1 MTLFQ
6 YKENYMEEVNN
17 ENQVQAEEELVV
29 DVVETPTDEAEPEA
43 VEANSGGDEELDKYT
58 RGVSKRINKLNDKIR
73 EAEIRANEAESKY
86 QKLSNEYVSVKS
98 RANVL
103 DKNYTE
109 EYENRVKS
117 QRQQAED
124 LYRKARETNDPD
136 LEVKSVELLNKVSLE
151 EERVRL
157 AKVQLQTQEE
167 QNFTNVQE
175 NVQNV
180 QQPVYDK
187 PKPDS
192 KAVEWQEKNDWFQKD
207 RVKTYTAM
215 GIHEDL
221 INEGFDGTDN
231 DYYEELDKRLQKV
244 YPDLQVKPEGVS
256 KDTNSTVQRVA
267 SASSGSRQGTQGKK
281 SGIKINSNHASVK
294 SNLKP
299 YGMSQQ
305 EWLKRVGK
313 EIVKLEG
320 VK

>member
-1 MTLFQ
+1 M
-6 YKENYMEEVNN
+6 NDINN
-17 ENQVQAEEELVV
+17 ENQVETEEIVV
-29 DVVETPTDEAEPEA
+29 DVEDTPVAEEPVVETD
-43 VEANSGGDEELDKYT
+43 SGGDDELDKYT
-58 RGVSKRINKLNDKIR
+58 KGVSKRINKLNDKIR
-73 EAEIRANEAESKY
+73 QAEQRAAEYESKY
-86 QKLSNEYVSVKS
+86 TQLSNEYNTVKN
-98 RANVL
+98 RASVL
-103 DKNYTE
+103 DKSYTE

-124 LYRKARETNDPD
+124 LYRKARETNDPE

-157 AKVQLQTQEE
+157 AKVQLENQQQQT
-167 QNFTNVQE
+167 FTNSAQ

-180 QQPVYDK
+180 QQQVYDK

-192 KAVEWQEKNDWFQKD
+192 KAVEWQKNNDWFQKD

-221 INEGFDGTDN
+221 INEGFDGHD
-231 DYYEELDKRLQKV
+231 DEYYEELDKRLLKV
-244 YPDLQVKPEGVS
+244 YPDIRNKPEGVS

-299 YGMSQQ
+299 YGMSQE

-320 VK
+320 AK

>member
-1 MTLFQ
+1 MN
-6 YKENYMEEVNN
+6 EMNN
-17 ENQVQAEEELVV
+17 ENQVETEEIVV
-29 DVVETPTDEAEPEA
+29 DVEDTPVAGEPVVETD
-43 VEANSGGDEELDKYT
+43 SGGDDELDKYT
-58 RGVSKRINKLNDKIR
+58 KGVSKRINKLNDKIR
-73 EAEIRANEAESKY
+73 QAEQRAAEYESKY
-86 QKLSNEYVSVKS
+86 TQLSNEYNTVKN
-98 RANVL
+98 RASVL
-103 DKNYTE
+103 DKSYTE

-124 LYRKARETNDPD
+124 LYRKARETNDPE

-157 AKVQLQTQEE
+157 AKVQLENQQQQT
-167 QNFTNVQE
+167 FTNSAQT
-175 NVQNV
+175 VQNV
-180 QQPVYDK
+180 RQEVYDK

-192 KAVEWQEKNDWFQKD
+192 KAVEWQKNNDWFQKD

-221 INEGFDGTDN
+221 INEGFDGHDD
-231 DYYEELDKRLQKV
+231 DYYEELDKRLLKV
-244 YPDLQVKPEGVS
+244 YPDIRNKPEGVS

-299 YGMSQQ
+299 YGMSQE

-320 VK
+320 AK

>member
-1 MTLFQ
+1 MN
-6 YKENYMEEVNN
+6 EMNN
-17 ENQVQAEEELVV
+17 ENQVEAEEIVV
-29 DVVETPTDEAEPEA
+29 DVEDTPVAGEPVVETD
-43 VEANSGGDEELDKYT
+43 SGGDDELDKYT
-58 RGVSKRINKLNDKIR
+58 KGVSKRINKLNDKIR
-73 EAEIRANEAESKY
+73 QAEQRAAEYESKY
-86 QKLSNEYVSVKS
+86 TQLSNEYNTVKK
-98 RANVL
+98 RASVL
-103 DKNYTE
+103 DKSYTE

-124 LYRKARETNDPD
+124 LYRKARETNDPE

-157 AKVQLQTQEE
+157 AKVQLENQQQQT
-167 QNFTNVQE
+167 FTNSAQT
-175 NVQNV
+175 VQNV
-180 QQPVYDK
+180 QQEVYDK

-192 KAVEWQEKNDWFQKD
+192 KAVEWQKNNDWFQKD

-221 INEGFDGTDN
+221 INEGFDGHDD
-231 DYYEELDKRLQKV
+231 DYYQELDKRLLKV
-244 YPDLQVKPEGVS
+244 YPDIRNKPEGVS

-299 YGMSQQ
+299 YGMSQE

-320 VK
+320 AK

>member
-1 MTLFQ
+1 MN
-6 YKENYMEEVNN
+6 EMNN
-17 ENQVQAEEELVV
+17 ENQVEAEEIVV
-29 DVVETPTDEAEPEA
+29 DVEDTPVAEEPVIETD
-43 VEANSGGDEELDKYT
+43 SGGDDELDKYT
-58 RGVSKRINKLNDKIR
+58 KGVSKRINKLNDKIR
-73 EAEIRANEAESKY
+73 QAEQRAAEYESKY
-86 QKLSNEYVSVKS
+86 TQLSNEYNTVKK
-98 RANVL
+98 RASVL
-103 DKNYTE
+103 DKSYTE

-124 LYRKARETNDPD
+124 LYRKARETNDPE

-157 AKVQLQTQEE
+157 AKVQLENQQQQT
-167 QNFTNVQE
+167 FTNSAQS
-175 NVQNV
+175 VQNV
-180 QQPVYDK
+180 QQEVYDK

-192 KAVEWQEKNDWFQKD
+192 KAVEWQKSNDWFQKD

-221 INEGFDGTDN
+221 INEGFDGHD
-231 DYYEELDKRLQKV
+231 DEYYEELDKRLLKV
-244 YPDLQVKPEGVS
+244 YPDIRNKPEGVS

-299 YGMSQQ
+299 YGMSQE

-320 VK
+320 AK

>member
-1 MTLFQ
+1 MN
-6 YKENYMEEVNN
+6 EMNN
-17 ENQVQAEEELVV
+17 ENQVETEEIVV
-29 DVVETPTDEAEPEA
+29 DVEDTPVAEEPVVETD
-43 VEANSGGDEELDKYT
+43 SGGDDELDKYT
-58 RGVSKRINKLNDKIR
+58 KGVSKRINKLNDKIR
-73 EAEIRANEAESKY
+73 QAEQRAAEYESKY
-86 QKLSNEYVSVKS
+86 TQLSNEYNTVKK
-98 RANVL
+98 RASVL
-103 DKNYTE
+103 DKSYTE

-124 LYRKARETNDPD
+124 LYRKARETNDPE

-157 AKVQLQTQEE
+157 AKVQLENQQQQT
-167 QNFTNVQE
+167 FTNSAQT
-175 NVQNV
+175 VQNV
-180 QQPVYDK
+180 QQEVYDK

-192 KAVEWQEKNDWFQKD
+192 KAVEWQKNNDWFQKD

-221 INEGFDGTDN
+221 INEGFDGHDD
-231 DYYEELDKRLQKV
+231 DYYQELDKRLLKV
-244 YPDLQVKPEGVS
+244 YPDIRNKPEGVS

-299 YGMSQQ
+299 YGMSQE

-320 VK
+320 AK

>member
-1 MTLFQ
+1 MDEIN
-6 YKENYMEEVNN
+6 K

-29 DVVETPTDEAEPEA
+29 DVVDTPIDEAEAEA
-43 VEANSGGDEELDKYT
+43 VETNSGGDEELDKYT
-58 RGVSKRINKLNDKIR
+58 RGVSKRINKLNDKVR
-73 EAEIRANEAESKY
+73 QAEIRASEAESKY
-86 QKLSNEYVSVKS
+86 AKLSNEYDSVKS
-98 RANVL
+98 RASVL
-103 DKNYTE
+103 DKSYTD

-157 AKVQLQTQEE
+157 AKVQLETQ
-167 QNFTNVQE
+167 QNATNVEQ

-180 QQPVYDK
+180 PQQVYDK

-215 GIHEDL
+215 GVHEDL
-221 INEGFDGTDN
+221 INEGFDGSDSE
-231 DYYEELDKRLQKV
+231 YYQELDKRLLKV
-244 YPDLQVKPEGVS
+244 YPDLRNEPEGVS

>member
-29 DVVETPTDEAEPEA
+29 DVVETTTDETQTEA
-43 VEANSGGDEELDKYT
+43 TEANSGGDDELDKYT

-73 EAEIRANEAESKY
+73 EAEIRASAAESKY
-86 QKLSNEYVSVKS
+86 NNLSNEYASVKS
-98 RANVL
+98 RANTL
-103 DKNYTE
+103 DKSYTE

-117 QRQQAED
+117 QRSQAED

-167 QNFTNVQE
+167 QTFQNNPQS
-175 NVQNV
+175 VQNL

-221 INEGFDGTDN
+221 INEGFDGADTE
-231 DYYEELDKRLQKV
+231 YYEELDKRMTKV
-244 YPDLQVKPEGVS
+244 YPDLKVQPEGVS
-256 KDTNSTVQRVA
+256 KDANSSVQRVA
-267 SASSGSRQGTQGKK
+267 SASTGSRQGTQGKR

-299 YGMSQQ
+299 YGMTQQ

-313 EIVKLEG
+313 EIVKIEG
-320 VK
+320 AK

>member
-1 MTLFQ
+1 MN
-6 YKENYMEEVNN
+6 EINN
-17 ENQVQAEEELVV
+17 ENQVEAEEIVV
-29 DVVETPTDEAEPEA
+29 DVEDTPVAEEPVVETD
-43 VEANSGGDEELDKYT
+43 SGGDDELDKYT
-58 RGVSKRINKLNDKIR
+58 KGVSKRINKLNDKIR
-73 EAEIRANEAESKY
+73 QAEQRAAEYESKY
-86 QKLSNEYVSVKS
+86 TQLSNEYNTVKK
-98 RANVL
+98 RASVL
-103 DKNYTE
+103 DKSYTE

-124 LYRKARETNDPD
+124 LYRKARETNDPE

-157 AKVQLQTQEE
+157 AKVQLENQQQQT
-167 QNFTNVQE
+167 FTNSAQT
-175 NVQNV
+175 VQNV
-180 QQPVYDK
+180 QQQVYDK

-192 KAVEWQEKNDWFQKD
+192 KAVEWQKNNDWFQKD

-221 INEGFDGTDN
+221 INEGFDGHD
-231 DYYEELDKRLQKV
+231 DEYYEELDKRLLKV
-244 YPDLQVKPEGVS
+244 YPDIRNKPEGVS

-299 YGMSQQ
+299 YGMSQE

-320 VK
+320 AK

>member
-1 MTLFQ
+1 MN
-6 YKENYMEEVNN
+6 EMNN
-17 ENQVQAEEELVV
+17 ENQVEAEEIVV
-29 DVVETPTDEAEPEA
+29 DVEDTPVAEEPVVETD
-43 VEANSGGDEELDKYT
+43 SGGDDELDKYT
-58 RGVSKRINKLNDKIR
+58 KGVSKRINKLNDKIR
-73 EAEIRANEAESKY
+73 QAEQRAAEYESKY
-86 QKLSNEYVSVKS
+86 TQLSNEYNTVKK
-98 RANVL
+98 RASVL
-103 DKNYTE
+103 DKSYTE

-124 LYRKARETNDPD
+124 LYRKARETNDPE

-157 AKVQLQTQEE
+157 AKVQLENQQQQT
-167 QNFTNVQE
+167 FTNSAQT
-175 NVQNV
+175 VQNV
-180 QQPVYDK
+180 QQEVYDK

-192 KAVEWQEKNDWFQKD
+192 KAVEWQKNNDWFQKD

-221 INEGFDGTDN
+221 INEGFDGHD
-231 DYYEELDKRLQKV
+231 DEYYEELDKRLSKV
-244 YPDLQVKPEGVS
+244 YPDIRNKPEGVS

-299 YGMSQQ
+299 YGMSQE

-320 VK
+320 AK

>member
-1 MTLFQ
+1 M
-6 YKENYMEEVNN
+6 NDINN
-17 ENQVQAEEELVV
+17 ENQVETEEIVVDIEDTPVAEES
-29 DVVETPTDEAEPEA
+29 VVETD
-43 VEANSGGDEELDKYT
+43 SGGDDELDKYT
-58 RGVSKRINKLNDKIR
+58 KGVSKRINKLNDKIR
-73 EAEIRANEAESKY
+73 QAEQRAAEYESKY
-86 QKLSNEYVSVKS
+86 TQLSNEYNTVKK
-98 RANVL
+98 RASVL
-103 DKNYTE
+103 DKSYTE

-124 LYRKARETNDPD
+124 LYRKARETNDPE

-157 AKVQLQTQEE
+157 AKVQLENQQQQT
-167 QNFTNVQE
+167 FTNSAQSI
-175 NVQNV
+175 QNV
-180 QQPVYDK
+180 QQEVYDR

-192 KAVEWQEKNDWFQKD
+192 KAVEWQKNNDWFQKD

-221 INEGFDGTDN
+221 INEGFDGHDD
-231 DYYEELDKRLQKV
+231 DYYQELDKRLLKV
-244 YPDLQVKPEGVS
+244 YPDIRNKPKGVS

-299 YGMSQQ
+299 YGMSQE
-305 EWLKRVGK
+305 EWLKRVGR

-320 VK
+320 AK

>member
-1 MTLFQ
+1 MDEIN
-6 YKENYMEEVNN
+6 K

-29 DVVETPTDEAEPEA
+29 DVVDTPIDEAEAEA
-43 VEANSGGDEELDKYT
+43 VETNSGGDEELDKYT

-73 EAEIRANEAESKY
+73 EAEIRASEAESKY
-86 QKLSNEYVSVKS
+86 AKLSNEYDSVKS

-103 DKNYTE
+103 DKSYTD

-157 AKVQLQTQEE
+157 AKVQLETQ
-167 QNFTNVQE
+167 QNATNVEQ

-180 QQPVYDK
+180 PQQVYDK

-244 YPDLQVKPEGVS
+244 YPDLQAKPEGVS

>member
-1 MTLFQ
+1 MN
-6 YKENYMEEVNN
+6 EINN
-17 ENQVQAEEELVV
+17 ENQVEAEEIVV
-29 DVVETPTDEAEPEA
+29 DVEDTPVAEEPVVETD
-43 VEANSGGDEELDKYT
+43 SGGDDELDKYT
-58 RGVSKRINKLNDKIR
+58 KGVSKRINKLNDKIR
-73 EAEIRANEAESKY
+73 QAEQRAAEYESKY
-86 QKLSNEYVSVKS
+86 TQLSNEYNTVKQ
-98 RANVL
+98 RASVL
-103 DKNYTE
+103 DKSYTE

-124 LYRKARETNDPD
+124 LYRKARETNDPE

-157 AKVQLQTQEE
+157 AKVQLENQQQQT
-167 QNFTNVQE
+167 FTNSAQT
-175 NVQNV
+175 VQNV
-180 QQPVYDK
+180 QQQVYDK

-192 KAVEWQEKNDWFQKD
+192 KAVEWQKNNDWFQKD

-221 INEGFDGTDN
+221 INEGFDGHD
-231 DYYEELDKRLQKV
+231 DEYYEELDKRLLKV
-244 YPDLQVKPEGVS
+244 YPDIRNKPEGVS

-299 YGMSQQ
+299 YGMSQE

-320 VK
+320 AK

>member
-1 MTLFQ
+1 MN
-6 YKENYMEEVNN
+6 EINN
-17 ENQVQAEEELVV
+17 ENQVEAEEIVV
-29 DVVETPTDEAEPEA
+29 DVEDTPVAEEPVVETD
-43 VEANSGGDEELDKYT
+43 SGGDDELDKYT
-58 RGVSKRINKLNDKIR
+58 KGVSKRINKLNDKIR
-73 EAEIRANEAESKY
+73 QAEQRAAEYESKY
-86 QKLSNEYVSVKS
+86 TQLSNEYNTVKQ
-98 RANVL
+98 RASVL
-103 DKNYTE
+103 DKSYTE

-117 QRQQAED
+117 QRQQAEE
-124 LYRKARETNDPD
+124 LYRKARETNDPE

-157 AKVQLQTQEE
+157 AKVQLENQQ
-167 QNFTNVQE
+167 QQRFTNSAQT
-175 NVQNV
+175 VQNV
-180 QQPVYDK
+180 QQQVYDK

-192 KAVEWQEKNDWFQKD
+192 KAVEWQKNNDWFQKD

-221 INEGFDGTDN
+221 INEGFDGHD
-231 DYYEELDKRLQKV
+231 DEYYEELDKRLLKV
-244 YPDLQVKPEGVS
+244 YPDIRNKPEGVS

-299 YGMSQQ
+299 YGMSQE

-320 VK
+320 AK

>member
-1 MTLFQ
+1 MN
-6 YKENYMEEVNN
+6 EINN
-17 ENQVQAEEELVV
+17 ENQVEAEEIVV
-29 DVVETPTDEAEPEA
+29 DVEDTPVAGEPVVETD
-43 VEANSGGDEELDKYT
+43 SGGDDELDKYT
-58 RGVSKRINKLNDKIR
+58 KGVSKRINKLNDKIR
-73 EAEIRANEAESKY
+73 QAEQRAAEYESKY
-86 QKLSNEYVSVKS
+86 TQLSNEYNTVKK
-98 RANVL
+98 RASVL
-103 DKNYTE
+103 DKSYTE
-109 EYENRVKS
+109 EYENRVRS

-124 LYRKARETNDPD
+124 LYRKARETNDPE

-157 AKVQLQTQEE
+157 AKVQLENQQQQT
-167 QNFTNVQE
+167 FTNSAQT
-175 NVQNV
+175 VQNV
-180 QQPVYDK
+180 QQEVYDR

-192 KAVEWQEKNDWFQKD
+192 KAVEWQKNNDWFQKD

-221 INEGFDGTDN
+221 INEGFDGHD
-231 DYYEELDKRLQKV
+231 DEYYEELDKRLSKV
-244 YPDLQVKPEGVS
+244 YPDIRNKPEGVS

-299 YGMSQQ
+299 YGMSQE

-320 VK
+320 AK

>member
-1 MTLFQ
+1 MN
-6 YKENYMEEVNN
+6 EMNN
-17 ENQVQAEEELVV
+17 ENQVEAEEIVV
-29 DVVETPTDEAEPEA
+29 DVEDTPVAEEPVIETD
-43 VEANSGGDEELDKYT
+43 SGGDDELDKYT
-58 RGVSKRINKLNDKIR
+58 KGVSKRINKLNDKIR
-73 EAEIRANEAESKY
+73 QAEQRAAEYESKY
-86 QKLSNEYVSVKS
+86 TQLSNEYNTVKK
-98 RANVL
+98 RASVL
-103 DKNYTE
+103 DKSYTE

-124 LYRKARETNDPD
+124 LYRKARETNDPE

-157 AKVQLQTQEE
+157 AKVQLENQQQQT
-167 QNFTNVQE
+167 FTNSAQS
-175 NVQNV
+175 VQNV
-180 QQPVYDK
+180 QQEVYDK

-192 KAVEWQEKNDWFQKD
+192 KAVEWQKSNDWFQKD

-221 INEGFDGTDN
+221 INEGFDGHD
-231 DYYEELDKRLQKV
+231 DEYYEELDKRLLKV
-244 YPDLQVKPEGVS
+244 YPDIRNKPEGVS

-299 YGMSQQ
+299 YGMSQE

-313 EIVKLEG
+313 EMIKLEG
-320 VK
+320 AK

>member
-1 MTLFQ
+1 MN
-6 YKENYMEEVNN
+6 EMNN
-17 ENQVQAEEELVV
+17 ENQVEAEEIVV
-29 DVVETPTDEAEPEA
+29 DVEDTPVAEEPVVETD
-43 VEANSGGDEELDKYT
+43 SGGDDELDKYT
-58 RGVSKRINKLNDKIR
+58 KGVSKRINKLNDKIR
-73 EAEIRANEAESKY
+73 QAEQRAAEYESKY
-86 QKLSNEYVSVKS
+86 TQLSNEYNTVKK
-98 RANVL
+98 RASVL
-103 DKNYTE
+103 DKSYTE
-109 EYENRVKS
+109 EYENRVRS

-124 LYRKARETNDPD
+124 LYRKARETNDPE

-157 AKVQLQTQEE
+157 AKVQLENQQQQT
-167 QNFTNVQE
+167 FTNSAQT
-175 NVQNV
+175 VQNV
-180 QQPVYDK
+180 QQEVYDR

-192 KAVEWQEKNDWFQKD
+192 KAVEWQKNNDWFQKD

-221 INEGFDGTDN
+221 INEGFDGHD
-231 DYYEELDKRLQKV
+231 DEYYEELDKRLSKV
-244 YPDLQVKPEGVS
+244 YPDIRNKPEGVS

-299 YGMSQQ
+299 YGMSQE

-320 VK
+320 AK

>member
-1 MTLFQ
+1 MN
-6 YKENYMEEVNN
+6 EINN
-17 ENQVQAEEELVV
+17 ENQVEAEEIVV
-29 DVVETPTDEAEPEA
+29 DVEDTPVAEEPVVETD
-43 VEANSGGDEELDKYT
+43 SGGDDELDKYT
-58 RGVSKRINKLNDKIR
+58 KGVSKRINKLNDKIR
-73 EAEIRANEAESKY
+73 QAEQRAAEYESKY
-86 QKLSNEYVSVKS
+86 TQLSNEYNTVKQ
-98 RANVL
+98 RASVL
-103 DKNYTE
+103 DKSYTE

-124 LYRKARETNDPD
+124 LYRKARETNDPE

-157 AKVQLQTQEE
+157 AKVQLENQQQQT
-167 QNFTNVQE
+167 FTNSAQT
-175 NVQNV
+175 VQNV
-180 QQPVYDK
+180 QQQVYDK

-192 KAVEWQEKNDWFQKD
+192 KAVEWQKNNDWFQKD

-221 INEGFDGTDN
+221 INEGFDGHD
-231 DYYEELDKRLQKV
+231 DEYYEELDKRLLKV
-244 YPDLQVKPEGVS
+244 YPDIRNKPKGVS

-299 YGMSQQ
+299 YGMSQE

-320 VK
+320 AK

>member
-1 MTLFQ
+1 MN
-6 YKENYMEEVNN
+6 EINN
-17 ENQVQAEEELVV
+17 ENQVEAEEIVV
-29 DVVETPTDEAEPEA
+29 DVEDTPVAGEPVVETD
-43 VEANSGGDEELDKYT
+43 SGGDDELDKYT
-58 RGVSKRINKLNDKIR
+58 KGVSKRINKLNDKIR
-73 EAEIRANEAESKY
+73 QAEQRAAEYESKY
-86 QKLSNEYVSVKS
+86 TQLSNEYNTVKK
-98 RANVL
+98 RASVL
-103 DKNYTE
+103 DKSYTE
-109 EYENRVKS
+109 EYENRVRS

-124 LYRKARETNDPD
+124 LYRKARETNDPE

-157 AKVQLQTQEE
+157 AKVQLENQQQQT
-167 QNFTNVQE
+167 FTNSAQT
-175 NVQNV
+175 VQNV
-180 QQPVYDK
+180 QQEVYDK

-192 KAVEWQEKNDWFQKD
+192 KAVEWQKNNDWFQKD

-221 INEGFDGTDN
+221 INEGFDGHDD
-231 DYYEELDKRLQKV
+231 DYYQELDKRLLKV
-244 YPDLQVKPEGVS
+244 YPDIRNKPEGVS

-299 YGMSQQ
+299 YGMSQE

-320 VK
+320 AK

>member
-1 MTLFQ
+1 MDELN
-6 YKENYMEEVNN
+6 K

-29 DVVETPTDEAEPEA
+29 DVVDTPTDEAEAEA
-43 VEANSGGDEELDKYT
+43 VETNSGGDEELDKYT

-73 EAEIRANEAESKY
+73 EAEIRASEAESKY
-86 QKLSNEYVSVKS
+86 AKLSNEYNSVKN

-103 DKNYTE
+103 DKNYTD

-157 AKVQLQTQEE
+157 AKVQLETQE
-167 QNFTNVQE
+167 NTTNVQQ

-180 QQPVYDK
+180 EQQVYDK

-313 EIVKLEG
+313 EIIKLEG

>member
-1 MTLFQ
+1 MN
-6 YKENYMEEVNN
+6 EINN
-17 ENQVQAEEELVV
+17 ENQVEAEEIVV
-29 DVVETPTDEAEPEA
+29 DVEDTPVAEEPVVETD
-43 VEANSGGDEELDKYT
+43 SGGDDELDKYT
-58 RGVSKRINKLNDKIR
+58 KGVSKRINKLNDKIR
-73 EAEIRANEAESKY
+73 QAEQRAAEYESKY
-86 QKLSNEYVSVKS
+86 TQLSNEYNTVKQ
-98 RANVL
+98 RASVL
-103 DKNYTE
+103 DKSYTE

-124 LYRKARETNDPD
+124 LYRKARETNDPE

-157 AKVQLQTQEE
+157 AKVQLENQQQQT
-167 QNFTNVQE
+167 FTNSAQT
-175 NVQNV
+175 VQNV
-180 QQPVYDK
+180 QQEVYDK

-192 KAVEWQEKNDWFQKD
+192 KAVEWQKNNDWFQKD

-221 INEGFDGTDN
+221 INEGFDGHD
-231 DYYEELDKRLQKV
+231 DEYYEELDKRLLKV
-244 YPDLQVKPEGVS
+244 YPDIRNKPEGVS

-299 YGMSQQ
+299 YGMSQE

-320 VK
+320 AK

>member
-1 MTLFQ
+1 MN
-6 YKENYMEEVNN
+6 EMNN
-17 ENQVQAEEELVV
+17 ENQVEAEEIVV
-29 DVVETPTDEAEPEA
+29 DVEDTPVAEEPVVETD
-43 VEANSGGDEELDKYT
+43 SGGDDELDKYT
-58 RGVSKRINKLNDKIR
+58 KGVSKRINKLNDKIR
-73 EAEIRANEAESKY
+73 QAEQRAAEYESKY
-86 QKLSNEYVSVKS
+86 TQLSNEYNTVKK
-98 RANVL
+98 RASVL
-103 DKNYTE
+103 DKSYTE
-109 EYENRVKS
+109 EYENRVRS

-124 LYRKARETNDPD
+124 LYRKARETNDPE

-157 AKVQLQTQEE
+157 AKVQLENQQQQT
-167 QNFTNVQE
+167 FTNSAQT
-175 NVQNV
+175 VQNV
-180 QQPVYDK
+180 QQEVYDK

-192 KAVEWQEKNDWFQKD
+192 KAVEWQKSNDWFQKD

-221 INEGFDGTDN
+221 INEGFDGHD
-231 DYYEELDKRLQKV
+231 DEYYEELDKRLLKV
-244 YPDLQVKPEGVS
+244 YPDIRNKPEGVS

-299 YGMSQQ
+299 YGMSQE

-320 VK
+320 AK

>member
-1 MTLFQ
+1 M
-6 YKENYMEEVNN
+6 NDINN
-17 ENQVQAEEELVV
+17 ENQVETEEIVV
-29 DVVETPTDEAEPEA
+29 DVEDTPVAEEPVVETD
-43 VEANSGGDEELDKYT
+43 SGGDDELDKYT
-58 RGVSKRINKLNDKIR
+58 KGVSKRINKLNDKIR
-73 EAEIRANEAESKY
+73 QAEQRAAEYESKY
-86 QKLSNEYVSVKS
+86 TQLSNEYNTVKK
-98 RANVL
+98 RASVL
-103 DKNYTE
+103 DKSYTE

-124 LYRKARETNDPD
+124 LYRKARETNDPE

-157 AKVQLQTQEE
+157 AKVQLESQQRQT
-167 QNFTNVQE
+167 FTNSAQT
-175 NVQNV
+175 VQNV
-180 QQPVYDK
+180 QQEVYDK

-192 KAVEWQEKNDWFQKD
+192 KAVAWQKNNDWFQKD

-221 INEGFDGTDN
+221 INEGFDGHDD
-231 DYYEELDKRLQKV
+231 DYYEELDKRLLKV
-244 YPDLQVKPEGVS
+244 YPDIRNKPEGVS

-299 YGMSQQ
+299 YGMSQE

-320 VK
+320 AK

>member
-1 MTLFQ
+1 
-6 YKENYMEEVNN
+6 MEEINK

-29 DVVETPTDEAEPEA
+29 DVVDTPTEGAEAEA
-43 VEANSGGDEELDKYT
+43 VETNSGGDEELDKYT

-73 EAEIRANEAESKY
+73 EAEIRASEAESKY
-86 QKLSNEYVSVKS
+86 ARLSNEYDSVKN

-103 DKNYTE
+103 DKNYTD

-157 AKVQLQTQEE
+157 AKVQLETQE
-167 QNFTNVQE
+167 NTTNVQQ

-180 QQPVYDK
+180 EQQVYDK

-192 KAVEWQEKNDWFQKD
+192 KAVDWQEKNDWFQKD

>member
-1 MTLFQ
+1 MN
-6 YKENYMEEVNN
+6 EMNN
-17 ENQVQAEEELVV
+17 ENQVEAEEIVV
-29 DVVETPTDEAEPEA
+29 DVEDTPVAEEPVVETD
-43 VEANSGGDEELDKYT
+43 SGGDDELDKYT
-58 RGVSKRINKLNDKIR
+58 KGVSKRINKLNDKIR
-73 EAEIRANEAESKY
+73 QAEQRAAEYESKY
-86 QKLSNEYVSVKS
+86 TQLSNEYNTVKK
-98 RANVL
+98 RASVL
-103 DKNYTE
+103 DKSYTE

-124 LYRKARETNDPD
+124 LYRKARETNDPE

-157 AKVQLQTQEE
+157 AKVQLENQQQQT
-167 QNFTNVQE
+167 FTNSAQTI
-175 NVQNV
+175 QNV
-180 QQPVYDK
+180 QQEVYDK

-192 KAVEWQEKNDWFQKD
+192 KAVEWQKNNDWFQKD

-221 INEGFDGTDN
+221 INEGFDGHD
-231 DYYEELDKRLQKV
+231 DEYYEELDKRLLKV
-244 YPDLQVKPEGVS
+244 YPDIRNKPEGVS

-299 YGMSQQ
+299 YGMSQE

-320 VK
+320 AK